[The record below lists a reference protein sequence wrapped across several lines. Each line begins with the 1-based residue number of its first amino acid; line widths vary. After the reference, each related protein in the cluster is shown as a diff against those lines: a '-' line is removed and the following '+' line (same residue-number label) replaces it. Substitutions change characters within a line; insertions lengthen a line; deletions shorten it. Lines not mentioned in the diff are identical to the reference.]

1 MRLLLPKDEM
11 AAFDAL
17 KTTFADNRRI
27 LTLYARYLNENPTL
41 ITPDLIE
48 ELTASCAVPPATAF
62 AAILAAAF
70 DLDEE
75 ESEDDARLVRDYITP
90 SVRLCKPSAYLCDP
104 YYKGICVPEKKRGAW
119 SLCRQTYAPYEG
131 FVCGHFGRG
140 RAPFAEIPPLGFF
153 EAEFSFPS
161 VMQGGQEWMAIKPNE
176 IETMRAPLAAA
187 SGQVLT
193 YGLGLGYFT
202 YMAAAKESVSAVT
215 VVERDEEVISLFCDE
230 ILPQFPHPEK
240 VRVIR
245 ADALDYAACDAK
257 KTDYDFVFA
266 DLWHDT
272 GDGLPLYLRLK
283 KTERTDRR
291 TAYAYWIEDQLLCA
305 LRALVFDGLLMVQEG
320 GVSGERDITSMAE
333 LTYLLSDGGLRTLAR
348 EISPK
353 KM

>member
-1 MRLLLPKDEM
+1 MRLLLPKSEA
-11 AAFDAL
+11 AAFAAL

-41 ITPDLIE
+41 VTSDLIE
-48 ELTASCAVPPATAF
+48 ELTASCAVSPAVAF

-75 ESEDDARLVRDYITP
+75 ENEADARLVRDYIVP
-90 SVRLCKPSAYLCDP
+90 SVHLCKPESYLRDP
-104 YYKGICVPEKKRGAW
+104 YFAGVRVPEKKRGAW

-153 EAEFSFPS
+153 EECFSFPS
-161 VMQGGQEWMAIKPNE
+161 VMQSGREWMAIKPNE
-176 IETMRAPLAAA
+176 IETMRAPLAGAH
-187 SGQVLT
+187 GRVLT

-202 YMAAAKESVSAVT
+202 YMAAAKESVSSVT
-215 VVERDEEVISLFCDE
+215 VVERDEQVIALFCDE
-230 ILPQFPHPEK
+230 ILPQFSHPEK
-240 VRVIR
+240 VRVIH
-245 ADALDYAACDAK
+245 ADALDYAAHDAK
-257 KTDYDFVFA
+257 KIDYDFVFA

-283 KTERTDRR
+283 KAERTDCR
-291 TAYAYWIEDQLLCA
+291 TTYAYWIEDQLLSA

-320 GVSGERDITSMAE
+320 GVSGERDIASMAE
-333 LTYLLSDGGLRTLAR
+333 LTYLLSDAGLRALACD
-348 EISPK
+348 ISPE